1 MSKKKPKKPER
12 EQPSEKTDDRRAFLR
27 KIRDMLE
34 KKRRRESD

>member
-12 EQPSEKTDDRRAFLR
+12 ERPLEKTDERRAFLR